1 MSSILL
7 KQVNDYKKS
16 HQEPTSSE
24 TNTKEI
30 LCKEPS
36 KALIIKLINFEFLPK
51 KVKIPK
57 GTLVQWEIGSNHA
70 VYSTIYSST
79 ERSFFLCIEELEIQ
93 SPELFP
99 GSKFS
104 YRFMQEGVFEVIC
117 LNYSRVKSI
126 ITVFGEEKCNEIVDN
141 SSKDLP
147 IYYNKSL
154 KIEENWKEKKK
165 EEAENMNKSYLNDF
179 PNEFFG
185 KIDQEF
191 DFLNIENE
199 ITQMKES
206 SESDDKTNELYDN
219 SNLIETPKKNQVKE
233 SSDLKEL
240 IKNSLILKE
249 NLAENLLFSD
259 IEKEI
264 VERTKNFLEVR
275 YELHA
280 FFFAN
285 R

>member
-7 KQVNDYKKS
+7 KKVNDYKKPYP
-16 HQEPTSSE
+16 QPTSTD
-24 TNTKEI
+24 TNTKE
-30 LCKEPS
+30 PPQ
-36 KALIIKLINFEFLPK
+36 ALTIKLINFEFFPK

-57 GTLVQWEIGSNHA
+57 GTLVQWEIGPNQA
-70 VYSTIYSST
+70 VYSSIYSSI

-93 SPELFP
+93 SPQLFP

-104 YRFMQEGVFEVIC
+104 YRFMQEGVFEVTC

-126 ITVFGEEKCNEIVDN
+126 ITVFGEEKFTEIVDN
-141 SSKDLP
+141 SSMELP

-154 KIEENWKEKKK
+154 KTEENWKEKKK
-165 EEAENMNKSYLNDF
+165 EKAENVKKSYLNDF
-179 PNEFFG
+179 PNDFFG

-191 DFLNIENE
+191 DFHDLENE

-206 SESDDKTNELYDN
+206 SESDTKTNELYDN
-219 SNLIETPKKNQVKE
+219 SNISATPKIEEKVEELKE
-233 SSDLKEL
+233 SSDLKEI

-249 NLAENLLFSD
+249 NLAEKLQFSD
-259 IEKEI
+259 IDKEI